1 MILTPKPPTGR
12 ARYYSHAETKVP
24 LSQRTVFT
32 TGQIAKVCR
41 VAARTVSKWI
51 DSGELA
57 GYRIPGS
64 LDRRVNRD
72 DLLDFLKRN
81 GMKLHELEAPPPDVV
96 YMIGQTDTESVTYA
110 SFAAA
115 AGMPCR
121 QFKGDWFGLGVEFGK
136 GLPSVL
142 VVDTNGGSDQAL
154 EFVRRVRGMEGV
166 SQQDG
171 RSVRKSGTVRQCHV
185 VVLAAEDET
194 NPRRFI
200 VAGANAVVG
209 KPVVAEHLTDA
220 INLRKC

>member
-1 MILTPKPPTGR
+1 MILTPKKPAGR

-51 DSGELA
+51 DSGELV

-64 LDRRVNRD
+64 QDRRVNRE
-72 DLLDFLKRN
+72 DLIAFLKSN
-81 GMKLHELEAPPPDVV
+81 SMKLHELEAPPQDVV
-96 YMIGQTDTESVTYA
+96 YMIGQTDTESATYA
-110 SFAAA
+110 AFVAA
-115 AGMPCR
+115 AGIPCR

-142 VVDTNGGSDQAL
+142 VVDTNGGSDHTL
-154 EFVRRVRGMEGV
+154 GFVRRVRDMEGV
-166 SQQDG
+166 PQQDG
-171 RSVRKSGTVRQCHV
+171 RCLRKSGTVRQCHLI
-185 VVLAAEDET
+185 VLAAEDET

-200 VAGANAVVG
+200 VGGANVVVC
-209 KPVVAEHLTDA
+209 KPVIAENLTDA
-220 INLRKC
+220 VNQRNR

>member
-1 MILTPKPPTGR
+1 MILTPKKPAGR

-51 DSGELA
+51 DSGDLP

-64 LDRRVNRD
+64 LDRRVSRE
-72 DLLDFLKRN
+72 DLLQFLERN
-81 GMKLHELEAPPPDVV
+81 GMKLYELETTPQDVV
-96 YMIGQTDTESVTYA
+96 YMVGQTEVESTTYA
-110 SFAAA
+110 SFVAAS
-115 AGMPCR
+115 GVPCR
-121 QFKGDWFGLGVEFGK
+121 QFKDDWFGLGVEFGK

-142 VVDTNGGSDQAL
+142 VVDTNGGSDRTL
-154 EFVRRVRGMEGV
+154 EFVRRVRDMEGLAR
-166 SQQDG
+166 QEG
-171 RSVRKSGTVRQCHV
+171 RVVRKSGTVRQCHV

-200 VAGANAVVG
+200 VGGANVVVC
-209 KPVVAEHLTDA
+209 KPVIAENLTDA
-220 INLRKC
+220 VNQRSR

>member
-1 MILTPKPPTGR
+1 MILTPKKPAGR

-24 LSQRTVFT
+24 LNQRTVFT

-96 YMIGQTDTESVTYA
+96 YLVDQTETESATYA
-110 SFAAA
+110 TFAAD
-115 AGMPCR
+115 AGMSCR
-121 QFKGDWFGLGVEFGK
+121 QFMGDWFGLGVEFGK

-142 VVDTNGGSDQAL
+142 VVDTNGGADHTLA
-154 EFVRRVRGMEGV
+154 FVRRVREMEGV
-166 SQQDG
+166 AQQG
-171 RSVRKSGTVRQCHV
+171 SRSVRKSGTVRQCHV

-200 VAGANAVVG
+200 VGGANVVVC
-209 KPVVAEHLTDA
+209 KPVIAEHLTEA
-220 INLRKC
+220 VNMRNR